1 LTHKLTLRKKLIPN
15 NRSAHLA
22 IIVGVSGFIYGL
34 IFTIPFPL
42 TKFYATIPPVD
53 YTKLTRYSP
62 AGFIAYV
69 VGICLLFGLYLWA
82 IRLTAPTDGPRK
94 KEGEA
99 LTGSQA
105 SAVSGRFVFV
115 SSTFLAAISVLSYPL
130 TAIDLFIYAIRTRG
144 WVLYQHNPLATAPAE
159 LYAGDPWLGLAGE
172 WLDAPSP
179 YGPVWELLSLGAFYL
194 SGADFLPHL
203 LALKIVAMLAYLGC
217 VWLVYK
223 TIQLIQPAWTI
234 AGTVAL
240 AWSPL
245 VLLES
250 VQNGHNDIIMAF
262 FMLAAVWVYVKWIT
276 DHQAAGG
283 NRAIVSMLLIC
294 FFLALSILVKFVTII
309 VVPFFLLALA
319 MPQPNWWR
327 RSGVIGLSGLTV
339 TILVVAAML
348 PFWPGRE
355 NWAVL
360 KAGSQ
365 AGRSLLALLILGLR
379 ELFGLN
385 FAFDFSRNLILV
397 IFALIYL
404 YFLWQ
409 TITRMRPAAV
419 SRFGP
424 TLPIVPSFYV
434 LFWYVLLAAPVFHA
448 WYLLWFL
455 PLAPLVFP
463 NRRPFMA
470 STVFSIT
477 ALLMIPYFETVR
489 VWYPALLENQF
500 IGHLVG
506 IPLLI
511 GPPLLA
517 LLWPLAPTENSE
529 V

>member
-1 LTHKLTLRKKLIPN
+1 M
-15 NRSAHLA
+15 
-22 IIVGVSGFIYGL
+22 
-34 IFTIPFPL
+34 PFWLP
-42 TKFYATIPPVD
+42 
-53 YTKLTRYSP
+53 
-62 AGFIAYV
+62 
-69 VGICLLFGLYLWA
+69 
-82 IRLTAPTDGPRK
+82 
-94 KEGEA
+94 
-99 LTGSQA
+99 
-105 SAVSGRFVFV
+105 
-115 SSTFLAAISVLSYPL
+115 SVLSYPL

-144 WVLYQHNPLATAPAE
+144 WVLYQHNPLATAPGE

-179 YGPVWELLSLGAFYL
+179 YGPVWELLSLGASYA

-203 LALKIVAMLAYLGC
+203 LTLKVVAMLAYLGC

-223 TIQLIQPAWTI
+223 TIQLIQPAWTM
-234 AGTVAL
+234 AGTVAV

-250 VQNGHNDIIMAF
+250 VQNGHNDIVMTF
-262 FMLAAVWVYVKWIT
+262 FMLAAGWVYVKWIT
-276 DHQAAGG
+276 DHQSAGG
-283 NRAIVSMLLIC
+283 TRAIFSILLIC
-294 FFLALSILVKFVTII
+294 FFLALSILVKFVTIML
-309 VVPFFLLALA
+309 VPFFLLALA

-339 TILVVAAML
+339 TILVVVAML

-360 KAGSQ
+360 KASSQ

-379 ELFGLN
+379 DTFGLN
-385 FAFDFSRNLILV
+385 LAFDFSRNLILV

-409 TITRMRPAAV
+409 TITRMQPAAA
-419 SRFGP
+419 SRFGAS
-424 TLPIVPSFYV
+424 LPVLPSVYV
-434 LFWYVLLAAPVFHA
+434 
-448 WYLLWFL
+448 
-455 PLAPLVFP
+455 
-463 NRRPFMA
+463 
-470 STVFSIT
+470 VFSIT
-477 ALLMIPYFETVR
+477 ALLMIPYFETIR

-511 GPPLLA
+511 GPPILA
-517 LLWPLAPTENSE
+517 LLWPHAPAKNAE